1 MAGSWGLD
9 GEAAFIT
16 GVGGM
21 GRAGAL
27 AFAEE
32 GIPVAVTDVN
42 LSIAETT
49 AELVAEK
56 GGSALP
62 MQLDV
67 TDSAQV
73 QEVMAK
79 ATAELGS
86 LDYLFNT
93 AGIGHYGALAEMSNE
108 NWSRMVEVCLTG
120 TFYTC
125 RTLLPAMIARGRGA
139 IVNIS
144 SMFGQTGQANMVHYS
159 AAKAGVMGLT
169 KALAREMAEH
179 GIRVNSIAP
188 GPIDTPLWRRG
199 LEGQDLENLIEE
211 RRQPVP
217 MKRVGHI
224 SEIADAMMYL
234 MSPASSYVTGQI
246 LHVGGGEVTV
256 T

>member
-9 GEAAFIT
+9 GKAAFIT

-21 GRAGAL
+21 GRATAL

-32 GIPVAVTDVN
+32 GIPVAVTDVDP
-42 LSIAETT
+42 SVAETT
-49 AELVAEK
+49 AGLVADK
-56 GGSALP
+56 GGRALP
-62 MQLDV
+62 LTLDV
-67 TDSAQV
+67 TDSSAV
-73 QEVMAK
+73 EEAI
-79 ATAELGS
+79 ARAGDELGPI
-86 LDYLFNT
+86 DYLFNT
-93 AGIGHYGALAEMSNE
+93 AGIGHYAPVTEMTNE
-108 NWSRMVEVCLTG
+108 DWTRMVEVCLTG
-120 TFYTC
+120 TFFTC
-125 RTLLPAMIARGRGA
+125 RAALPGMISRGRGA

-169 KALAREMAEH
+169 KALAREMAGH
-179 GIRVNSIAP
+179 GIRVNAIAP

-199 LEGQDLENLIEE
+199 LEGKDLEDMMEG

-217 MKRVGHI
+217 MKRIGHI
-224 SEIADAMMYL
+224 SEIADAVMYL
-234 MSPASSYVTGQI
+234 LSPASSYVTGQI